1 MIKKEKI
8 IKSNWQSRP
17 IGKTKRVKR
26 KKTRGFLNLKPKNI
40 FVFLIAI
47 IFIGVVFISIFLAWL
62 NYKIPNPEK
71 LLERNIAQSTKIY
84 DRTGQT
90 VLYEIFAEERRSLVE
105 LEDLPQDLI
114 NATLVAEDKDFFN
127 HPGFDLKAIARA
139 IIIDVIR
146 GGKVQGASTLTQ
158 QFVKNAFLTT
168 QKTYKRKITE
178 LLLAYKIEK
187 KYSKQE
193 ILKMYFNEIPY
204 GSNAYGA
211 ESASQIYFGKSV
223 KDLSLDE
230 CVILAALPKAPT
242 YYSPY
247 GNHSAD
253 LISRRD
259 HILDSLV
266 EQNYISEELS
276 QQTKKIDTLS
286 KITPRWE
293 NIIAPHF
300 VMYIKELLTEK
311 YGERLVEQGGLKVI
325 SSLDLKKQKIAEAA
339 IEKYAK
345 GNEKNYKAQNA
356 SLVSLDVATGDILAM
371 VGSKDFFN
379 DSIDGQVNITLSSR
393 QPGSSFK
400 PIVYAAAFEKGYTPD
415 TILFDVETSFGP
427 SGPDG
432 KEYIPQN
439 YNNKTFGPVTIRKAL
454 AGSLNIPGVKTLYL
468 AGINNVLD
476 LAQKMGYTT
485 LTDKT
490 RYGLSLVLGGGEIKL
505 LEHVSAF
512 SIFARDG
519 KKIPYNAIL
528 RVEDAQRKILEE
540 IDYQLLIP
548 QQVVT
553 PQTARLINNILSD
566 NQSRAY
572 VFGEKNNLTLADRPV
587 ATKTGTT
594 NNFHDAWTI
603 GYTPQ
608 LVTGVWVGNSRNEA
622 MADKADGSV
631 VAAPIWH
638 EYMTQ
643 ALANSPIKEFIPP
656 KPIQTEKPILNG
668 DLPGEITLEIDQSSG
683 KLATELTPNSQKI
696 TKTFKQYYPILHYVD
711 KNNPLG
717 PEPKN
722 PSLDPQYN
730 YWLEGIKK
738 WLASNPESAM
748 FEIPPTNYDDVHI
761 PSNQPQMEIIF
772 PQNQTIISEQFLE
785 AKIQAQAP
793 RGINK
798 IICEID
804 NIPLA
809 NPSFNANIPLYSCFL
824 NLSGISVGN
833 HELKITVYDDVENG
847 VSKTIQIITNKFF
860 IEQISWI
867 NPNDRSLFSQND
879 FPLNLDILLPAK
891 KIKLIRFFSQN
902 LETLKISMIGTIF
915 NPEASGK
922 ISFSWPMADQG
933 RHSIWAELID
943 NNNQSLEGEKIEI
956 EVE

>member
-1 MIKKEKI
+1 VIKKKKI

-47 IFIGVVFISIFLAWL
+47 IFIGMVFVSIFLAWL

-90 VLYEIFAEERRSLVE
+90 VLYEIFSEERRSLVK

-204 GSNAYGA
+204 GSNAYGV

-223 KDLSLDE
+223 KNLSLDE

-253 LISRRD
+253 LILRRD
-259 HILDSLV
+259 YILDSLV
-266 EQNYISEELS
+266 EQNYISEDLS
-276 QQTKKIDTLS
+276 QQTKKIATLS

-325 SSLDLKKQKIAEAA
+325 SSLDLEKQKMAEAA
-339 IEKYAK
+339 IEKYEEK
-345 GNEKNYKAQNA
+345 NEKNYKAQNA

-379 DSIDGQVNITLSSR
+379 DSIDGQVNIALSSR

-400 PIVYAAAFEKGYTPD
+400 PIVYATAFERGYTPD

-427 SGPDG
+427 SGPDK

-439 YNNKTFGPVTIRKAL
+439 YNGKIFGPVTIRKAL

-528 RVEDAQRKILEE
+528 KVEDSQGKILEE
-540 IDYQLLIP
+540 IDYRSLIP
-548 QQVVT
+548 QQIIT
-553 PQTARLINNILSD
+553 PQTARLINDILSD
-566 NQSRAY
+566 NQARAY
-572 VFGEKNNLTLADRPV
+572 VFGEKNNLTLANQSV
-587 ATKTGTT
+587 AAKTGTT

-608 LVTGVWVGNSRNEA
+608 LATGVWVGNSRNEA

-631 VAAPIWH
+631 VATPIWH
-638 EYMTQ
+638 EYMVQ
-643 ALANSPIKEFIPP
+643 ALATSPIKDFILPE
-656 KPIQTEKPILNG
+656 PILTEKPILNG

-683 KLATELTPNSQKI
+683 KLATELTPVSQKI
-696 TKTFKQYYPILHYVD
+696 TKTFKQYYPILYYVD

-748 FEIPPTNYDDVHI
+748 FEIPPTDYDDVHI
-761 PSNQPQMEIIF
+761 ISNQPQMEIIF
-772 PQNQTIISEQFLE
+772 PQNQTIINEQFLE
-785 AKIQAQAP
+785 VKIQAQAP
-793 RGINK
+793 RGVDK

-809 NPSFNANIPLYSCFL
+809 NPSFNSNLPLYSCFL
-824 NLSGISVGN
+824 NLSGISIGS
-833 HELKITVYDDVENG
+833 HELKITVYDDVEN
-847 VSKTIQIITNKFF
+847 SINKTIQIITDKFF

-867 NPNDRSLFSQND
+867 NPKDQSIFLQND
-879 FPLNLDILLPAK
+879 FPLNLIILLPAK

-902 LETLKISMIGTIF
+902 LETLKTSMIGTVF

-922 ISFSWPMADQG
+922 ISFSWPMADRG

-943 NNNQSLEGEKIEI
+943 DKNQSLQGEKIEI

>member
-1 MIKKEKI
+1 VIKKEKI

-253 LISRRD
+253 LILRRD
-259 HILDSLV
+259 YILDSLV
-266 EQNYISEELS
+266 EQNYISEDLS

-300 VMYIKELLTEK
+300 VMYVKELLTEK

-325 SSLDLKKQKIAEAA
+325 SSLDLEKQKIAETA
-339 IEKYAK
+339 IEKY
-345 GNEKNYKAQNA
+345 GERNEKNYKAQNA

-379 DSIDGQVNITLSSR
+379 DSIDGQVNIALSLR

-528 RVEDAQRKILEE
+528 RVKDAQGKILEE
-540 IDYQLLIP
+540 IDYRLLIP
-548 QQVVT
+548 QQVIT

-566 NQSRAY
+566 NQARAY

-587 ATKTGTT
+587 AAKTGTT

-608 LVTGVWVGNSRNEA
+608 LATGVWVGNSRNEA

-643 ALANSPIKEFIPP
+643 ALTNSPIKEFISFE
-656 KPIQTEKPILNG
+656 PIQTEKPILNG

-717 PEPKN
+717 SEPKN

-809 NPSFNANIPLYSCFL
+809 NPSFNANLPLYSCFL
-824 NLSGISVGN
+824 NLSGISAGN
-833 HELKITVYDDVENG
+833 HELKITVYDDVENS
-847 VSKTIQIITNKFF
+847 VSKTIQIITDKFF

-867 NPNDRSLFSQND
+867 NPNNQSLFSQND
-879 FPLNLDILLPAK
+879 FPLNLDVLLPAK
-891 KIKLIRFFSQN
+891 KIKLIKFFSQN
-902 LETLKISMIGTIF
+902 LETLKTSMIGTIF
-915 NPEASGK
+915 NPEVSGK

-956 EVE
+956 EVK